1 MNFEKMFAWTTFV
14 TQIVVMTIKHDVLRF
29 NVFGEIPIAL
39 ENMSTI
45 QTPQINSTKLI
56 VNIPKSRVNERIIV
70 IEILLKPELLLYI
83 TQEISFMLGS
93 SVSFKVRLIESS
105 IFTITTR
112 ELHTTVMLGNSVSFK
127 V

>member
-14 TQIVVMTIKHDVLRF
+14 TQIAVMTIKHDVLRF

-56 VNIPKSRVNERIIV
+56 QSCAV
-70 IEILLKPELLLYI
+70 IL
-83 TQEISFMLGS
+83 
-93 SVSFKVRLIESS
+93 
-105 IFTITTR
+105 
-112 ELHTTVMLGNSVSFK
+112 
-127 V
+127 

>member
-1 MNFEKMFAWTTFV
+1 MNFEKMFAWTMFV
-14 TQIVVMTIKHDVLRF
+14 TQIAVMAIKHDVLRF
-29 NVFGEIPIAL
+29 NVFGEIPTAL
-39 ENMSTI
+39 ENMPTI

>member
-14 TQIVVMTIKHDVLRF
+14 TQIAVMTIKHDVLRF

-39 ENMSTI
+39 ENMFTI